1 MNHPFKIVAILL
13 GMFALSSCYYDNE
26 EELYPNTNVPCDSVV
41 VSFKTDVDPILQNYC
56 VGCHNANNPGGG
68 YIYDTYADTKNSVD
82 DGTLLGVTNHYTGFS
97 SMPKGGSKLPSCE
110 LGKIRNWINEGALN
124 N

>member
-1 MNHPFKIVAILL
+1 MNHPFKFVAILL

-41 VSFKTDVDPILQNYC
+41 VSFKTDVDPIFQNYC

-68 YIYDTYADTKNSVD
+68 YVYDTYADTKNSVD
-82 DGTLLGVTNHYTGFS
+82 DGTLLGVTNFYSGFS

>member
-1 MNHPFKIVAILL
+1 MKKVFLICLISL
-13 GMFALSSCYYDNE
+13 GSVALSSCYYDNE
-26 EELYPNTNVPCDSVV
+26 EELYPNTNLPCDSVS
-41 VSFKTDVDPILQNYC
+41 VSYKNDIDPILQAKC

-68 YIYDTYADTKNSVD
+68 YVYDTYADTKNSVD
-82 DGTLLGVTNHYTGFS
+82 DGTLLGVTNHYATFS
-97 SMPKGGSKLPSCE
+97 PMPKGASKMPECE

>member
-1 MNHPFKIVAILL
+1 MKLFRILFLTISIL
-13 GMFALSSCYYDNE
+13 GISGCYYDNE
-26 EELYPNTNVPCDSVV
+26 EDLYPNTNLPCDSVS
-41 VSFKTDVDPILQNYC
+41 VSFKNDIDPILQAKC

-68 YIYDTYADTKNSVD
+68 YVYDTYADTKNSVD
-82 DGTLLGVTNHYTGFS
+82 DGTLLGVTNQYASFS
-97 SMPKGGSKLPSCE
+97 PMPKGASKMPECE

>member
-1 MNHPFKIVAILL
+1 MKLFRILFLSISIL
-13 GMFALSSCYYDNE
+13 GISGCYYDNE
-26 EELYPNTNVPCDSVV
+26 EDLYPNTNLPCDSVS
-41 VSFKTDVDPILQNYC
+41 VSFKNDIDPILQAKC

-68 YIYDTYADTKNSVD
+68 YVYDTYADTKNSVD
-82 DGTLLGVTNHYTGFS
+82 DGTLLGVTNQYASFS
-97 SMPKGGSKLPSCE
+97 PMPKGASKMPECE